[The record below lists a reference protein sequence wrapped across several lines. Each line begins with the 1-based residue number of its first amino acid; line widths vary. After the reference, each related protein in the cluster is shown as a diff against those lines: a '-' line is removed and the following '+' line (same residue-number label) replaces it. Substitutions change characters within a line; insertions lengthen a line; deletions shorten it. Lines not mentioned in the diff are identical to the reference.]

1 MENCAGFVRIYK
13 GSEKAEMFDIEPYLP
28 EIKNICQKYDAKSL
42 TLFGSALTDEFDP
55 ATSDCDFLL
64 ELNGYK
70 KGIFRYISIKKELEQ
85 LLQRDVDLVSP
96 RNIENPLL
104 KKYIYAKTRTC
115 YAT

>member
-1 MENCAGFVRIYK
+1 
-13 GSEKAEMFDIEPYLP
+13 MFNIDPYLP

-55 ATSDCDFLL
+55 EKSDCDFLL

-70 KGIFRYISIKKELEQ
+70 KGIFRFISIKEELEQ
-85 LLQRDVDLVSP
+85 LLKREVDLVSP
-96 RNIENPLL
+96 RNIENQLL